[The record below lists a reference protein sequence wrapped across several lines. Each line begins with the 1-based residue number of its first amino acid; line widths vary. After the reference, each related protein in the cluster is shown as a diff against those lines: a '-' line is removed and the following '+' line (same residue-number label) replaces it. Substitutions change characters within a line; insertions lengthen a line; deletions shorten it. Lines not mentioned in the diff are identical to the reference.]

1 MIITQD
7 SAVAVMRLYTPYFK
21 FHITPQGEGRPDDR
35 YYLLEAEPN
44 SITSLRDLVPSMVF
58 QYSSTTMGRES
69 IYEIAA
75 RAQLISKLEE
85 INNRSPRYQYR
96 ARDVQIKAK
105 GILFNLYR
113 IKKGHVRKVPTNHLD
128 KKW

>member
-1 MIITQD
+1 MIVTQD
-7 SAVAVMRLYTPYFK
+7 TAVAVMRLYRPYFTFK
-21 FHITPQGEGRPDDR
+21 ITPQGEGKPDER
-35 YYLLEAEPN
+35 YYLLEAESN
-44 SITSLRDLVPSMVF
+44 SISSLRDLIPAMVF

-75 RAQLISKLEE
+75 RAQLIEKLEE
-85 INNRSPRYQYR
+85 INKKNTIYHYR
-96 ARDVQIKAK
+96 ARDIQIKAK
-105 GILFNLYR
+105 GVLFNLYR